1 MSKFGISN
9 VLNQS
14 NRDGRIST
22 KPNSK
27 GEFTNN
33 VNISTSERYDV
44 SLSADQQAN
53 VSRWVFIWVQMN
65 NLMIISKLIL
75 IWKIQDI
82 LVWWLKVLQEIVDL
96 IASLVTNKDVE
107 ILSPVEDSQHPL
119 EVP

>member
-27 GEFTNN
+27 GEFTNY

-53 VSRWVFIWVQMN
+53 VSRWVFIKGPNEQFN
-65 NLMIISKLIL
+65 DNLKTHF
-75 IWKIQDI
+75 
-82 LVWWLKVLQEIVDL
+82 DL
-96 IASLVTNKDVE
+96 
-107 ILSPVEDSQHPL
+107 EDSGYPGLVVESLARDCRSDSEFGDEQGCRDPQ
-119 EVP
+119 PRRG